1 MVELVVH
8 DVIVR
13 ILREVR
19 WPGPG
24 VQRRVL
30 LKEKSGDRLL
40 HLWAGTDDGDAV
52 ALQAAEKQP
61 ARPMIYDITAQTMTL
76 GGLAVDRAV
85 IADSDTVATLWVR
98 EANGDERALDM
109 NPTDAI
115 NLALR
120 FHAPI
125 LTEAGVLDEAGIPA
139 GELFQTLEAEE
150 LEFQHH
156 LGDHL
161 PPDMQLAFPTP
172 ERLEW
177 RSIVPPEWRLIEPAV
192 NDE

>member
-19 WPGPG
+19 WPGPS

-30 LKEKSGDRLL
+30 LKEKDGDRLL

-76 GGLAVDRAV
+76 GGLAVDRAI

-98 EANGDERALDM
+98 EANGDECALDM

-120 FHAPI
+120 FRAPI
-125 LTEAGVLDEAGIPA
+125 LTEAAVLDEAGIPA
-139 GELFQTLEAEE
+139 GELLQTLEAEE

-177 RSIVPPEWRLIEPAV
+177 RSIVPPEWRLIEPTQS
-192 NDE
+192 DE

>member
-30 LKEKSGDRLL
+30 LKEKDGDRLL
-40 HLWAGTDDGDAV
+40 HYWAGADDGDAV
-52 ALQAAEKQP
+52 ALQVAGRQP

-76 GGLAVDRAV
+76 GGLSVDRAV
-85 IADSDTVATLWVR
+85 LADSDTIATLWVR
-98 EANGDERALDM
+98 GANGGERALDM
-109 NPTDAI
+109 NPTDAL

-120 FHAPI
+120 FRAP
-125 LTEAGVLDEAGIPA
+125 LFTEANVLDEAGIPA

-161 PPDMQLAFPTP
+161 PPDMQVAFPTP

-177 RSIVPPEWRLIEPAV
+177 RSIVPPEWRMIEPARS
-192 NDE
+192 DE

>member
-30 LKEKSGDRLL
+30 LKETDGDRLL
-40 HLWAGTDDGDAV
+40 HLWAWAEDGDAV
-52 ALQAAEKQP
+52 ALHMSEQQP
-61 ARPMIYDITAQTMTL
+61 ARPMIYDVTVKTMQL
-76 GGLAVDRAV
+76 GGLSVDRAV
-85 IADSDTVATLWVR
+85 IADSETIATLWVR
-98 EANGDERALDM
+98 DVNGDEHALDM

-120 FHAPI
+120 FHAPL
-125 LTEAGVLDEAGIPA
+125 LTDLAVLDEAGIPA
-139 GELFQTLEAEE
+139 DELFQTLEAEE
-150 LEFQHH
+150 LEFQAH

-161 PPDMQLAFPTP
+161 PPDIQLAFPTP

-177 RSIVPPEWRLIEPAV
+177 RSIIPPEWRLIEPSQS
-192 NDE
+192 DE